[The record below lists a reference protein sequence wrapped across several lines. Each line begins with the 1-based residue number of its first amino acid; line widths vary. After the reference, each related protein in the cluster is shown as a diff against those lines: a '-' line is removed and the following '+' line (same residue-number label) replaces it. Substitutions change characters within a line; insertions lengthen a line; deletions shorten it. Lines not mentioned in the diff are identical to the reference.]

1 MRGDQRLNKGLI
13 KSSIQANTKDVWV
26 IVLGLFIIS
35 AVAPGSL
42 QDPRGRLRALG
53 GKAGS
58 GSACEEYNE
67 NEGGI
72 LG

>member
-1 MRGDQRLNKGLI
+1 VRGDQRLNKGLI

-53 GKAGS
+53 GKV

>member
-1 MRGDQRLNKGLI
+1 
-13 KSSIQANTKDVWV
+13 VWV

-53 GKAGS
+53 GKV